1 MDCSLKL
8 TQQMSV
14 LSITVKTADGS
25 REGLSEWQLIVCPRY
40 PLNVHVLLGD
50 VEDDCVF
57 SMAKCEKSD

>member
-1 MDCSLKL
+1 
-8 TQQMSV
+8 MSV